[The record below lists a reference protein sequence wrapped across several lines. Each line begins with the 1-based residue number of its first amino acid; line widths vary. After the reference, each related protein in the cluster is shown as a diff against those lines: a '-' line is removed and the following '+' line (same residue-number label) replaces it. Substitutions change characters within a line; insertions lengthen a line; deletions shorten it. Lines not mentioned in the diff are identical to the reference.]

1 MRRPNPTSF
10 DRETAV
16 CAAIEYAQKWSGED
30 DEAFIRA
37 LNGHC
42 EDSLREANST
52 RRELRVAA
60 PEGVPLSFHLCKDK
74 RYFKNARQLAKRT
87 LGGTRI

>member
-1 MRRPNPTSF
+1 
-10 DRETAV
+10 
-16 CAAIEYAQKWSGED
+16 
-30 DEAFIRA
+30 
-37 LNGHC
+37 
-42 EDSLREANST
+42 
-52 RRELRVAA
+52 LRVAA